1 MSSYT
6 VALTICL
13 LFIAAHASS
22 PLHIWSNT
30 KYFNGQHIQIAEM
43 ASSSDVE
50 SVFKGEGSLGKYLE
64 AGRPQPE
71 AIVVFLE
78 PERIQASLGTPSG
91 VVGSNLKEILENGA
105 SSVSVQVAVPAGTKI
120 VMNLVQNL
128 QDGATVTLAKSQN
141 CPLLSGLS
149 GKADIRSMTPEEL
162 KLIAATKWDVL
173 SNGVTD
179 VVIVCLDS
187 PALVE
192 ADAAQNSNAVY
203 INTLLKSMG
212 SSYLAVFSAA
222 QPVVTELESPLV
234 AEENDQVSQDGEWE
248 SELIQA
254 VIVMIPFV
262 GILLTGICC
271 TFSVQSEL
279 KFDLEKKKR

>member
-43 ASSSDVE
+43 ASSSDAE

-222 QPVVTELESPLV
+222 QPVVAELESPLV
-234 AEENDQVSQDGEWE
+234 SEENDQVSQDGEWG

>member
-30 KYFNGQHIQIAEM
+30 KYFNGQHLQIAEM

-50 SVFKGEGSLGKYLE
+50 SIFTGEGSLGKYLE

-222 QPVVTELESPLV
+222 QPVVAELESPLV
-234 AEENDQVSQDGEWE
+234 AEENDQVSQDGEWG

>member
-1 MSSYT
+1 MSSFT
-6 VALTICL
+6 IALTICL

-30 KYFNGQHIQIAEM
+30 KYFNGKHIQIAEI
-43 ASSSDVE
+43 ASSNDVE
-50 SVFKGEGSLGKYLE
+50 SIFNGEGSLGKYLE

-71 AIVVFLE
+71 AIVIFLE

-105 SSVSVQVAVPAGTKI
+105 SSMSVQVAVPAGTKI

-128 QDGATVTLAKSQN
+128 QGGATVTLAKSQN

-179 VVIVCLDS
+179 VIIVCLDS
-187 PALVE
+187 PASVE
-192 ADAAQNSNAVY
+192 ADAAQNTNAVY

-212 SSYLAVFSAA
+212 SSYLAVFSSA
-222 QPVVTELESPLV
+222 QPVVTEE
-234 AEENDQVSQDGEWE
+234 AEVQDQVSQEGDWG

>member
-1 MSSYT
+1 
-6 VALTICL
+6 

-30 KYFNGQHIQIAEM
+30 KYFNGKHTQIAEI
-43 ASSSDVE
+43 ANSNDVE
-50 SVFKGEGSLGKYLE
+50 SIFNGEGSLGKYLE

-78 PERIQASLGTPSG
+78 PERMQASLGTPSG
-91 VVGSNLKEILENGA
+91 VGSNFKEILEDGA
-105 SSVSVQVAVPAGTKI
+105 SSVSVQVAIPAGTKI

-128 QDGATVTLAKSQN
+128 QAGATVTLAKSQN

-162 KLIAATKWDVL
+162 KLIVATKWDVL

-187 PALVE
+187 QPSVE
-192 ADAAQNSNAVY
+192 ADAAQNQNAVY
-203 INTLLKSMG
+203 IKSLLKSMG

-222 QPVVTELESPLV
+222 QPVVTEVAAESNLV
-234 AEENDQVSQDGEWE
+234 SEVQDQVSQEEDWG

-254 VIVMIPFV
+254 VFVMIPFV

-271 TFSVQSEL
+271 TFSVQSEM